1 MRSISTLAPTA
12 SGNTRGLV
20 IGTRTH
26 SASNFPQHENRNL
39 FRERFDEVDVP
50 RADRPG
56 AVRFD
61 FVDESSAVALA
72 FQNRLDVF
80 DITTVGSGIQ
90 EFSLDG
96 MET

>member
-1 MRSISTLAPTA
+1 M
-12 SGNTRGLV
+12 